1 MLIEKLEINL
11 YEPVNCLKFRRQFIM
26 FHAMKNDTQWKKD
39 KEKFET
45 YIQTNLSQSIV
56 EFLIEQD
63 LEEICFE
70 FWGEIGLGYT
80 IVQTNGE
87 WATVGNKEN

>member
-26 FHAMKNDTQWKKD
+26 FHAHKNAGQWKKD
-39 KEKFET
+39 KEKFED
-45 YIQTNLSQSIV
+45 YIHSYLSQSIV
-56 EFLIEQD
+56 EFLAESD
-63 LEEICFE
+63 LEEMCFE
-70 FWGEIGLGYT
+70 FWGELGLGYT

-87 WATVGNKEN
+87 WASIGNKEG